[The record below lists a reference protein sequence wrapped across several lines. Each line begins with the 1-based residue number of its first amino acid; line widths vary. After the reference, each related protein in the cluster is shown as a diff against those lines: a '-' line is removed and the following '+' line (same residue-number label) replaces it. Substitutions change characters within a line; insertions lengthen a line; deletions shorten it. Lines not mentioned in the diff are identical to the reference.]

1 MWGSV
6 LKTTV
11 RALYR
16 DKVYSSINVIGLA
29 IALATCLVVG
39 QYVFNELT
47 YDLHHDKHER
57 IYRVSVEVTVHGRTE
72 RSARTSA
79 FLGPLLAENYAE
91 VADFVRVRPMAD
103 VITGQRE
110 RFVRHDQTGVV
121 WRDVYTVDPS
131 IFELFT
137 HRIVFGDTRS
147 ALAAPDSVAISRS
160 VSQRYFGDA
169 NPVGETLIFEDGQQR
184 VITLVFDDLPD
195 NSHLKYDILLPYE
208 ETPLIPEDARH
219 FWGGGGFTYLLM
231 PEEYDSSSFARI
243 SDDMFERYMTEHAA
257 YLNAS
262 WRAELQPLAAVH
274 YGSDLR
280 HDLPTG
286 NEHFLRGL
294 LTVAVL
300 ILFVAGANYV
310 NLATARATNRLRE
323 SRMRRIVG
331 ASRLAIS
338 AQFVAES
345 VLVALAALAVAFVF
359 YAVATAILPLSEVLG
374 YAFELTATE
383 RLFGFLL
390 AVAFTLV
397 VGVLAGLYPA
407 YYLSS
412 FVDLVDPS
420 NSKRG
425 GTTALRQ
432 VLVLMQLAVSVSVV
446 ACTAVMASQLAFMAN
461 QPLGYDREDRFVTP
475 LHGADLI
482 ERIPAIENELEQSA
496 SILGVTAADRLMDG
510 SDLLYTYF
518 ETEDTQGKTVS
529 VFTRLMPVAE
539 DYIETMGMELVVG
552 RLFSKDGGPDGT
564 VIVNE
569 AVVRN
574 MNWRDPLGKRMG
586 LRNLEVIGVVRDFNF
601 RSLHEPVEPVAIV
614 QYRTNFERMP
624 AAQRPFRNRYLIVH
638 FAGERMADAVRVV
651 EETLLRFGSTRPFEY
666 SLLEEVLA
674 AQYVSE
680 THFMKL
686 VGGLAT
692 ICVIVACMGL
702 IGLTAFSVSQRSKE
716 IAIRKVLGASTA
728 EIVLLLNRYLIPLMA
743 LASVLAFLLAFSAMD
758 AWLSEFDQ
766 RIPTDPR
773 VFVMSGIGVFC
784 VALAAGAV
792 QAFLAARGHPV
803 ESLRY
808 E

>member
-6 LKTTV
+6 FKTTV

-47 YDLHHDKHER
+47 YDLHHDRHER
-57 IYRVSVEVTVHGRTE
+57 IHRVSVEITMDRKTE
-72 RSARTSA
+72 RSAMTSI

-103 VITGQRE
+103 IITGHRE

-121 WRDVYTVDPS
+121 WRDVYAVDPS
-131 IFELFT
+131 IFDLFT

-147 ALAAPDSVAISRS
+147 ALAAPESVAISRS

-195 NSHLKYDILLPYE
+195 NSHLKYDILLPHE

-219 FWGGGGFTYLLM
+219 FWGGGAFTYLLM

-257 YLNAS
+257 YLNGS

-274 YGSDLR
+274 YRSDLR

-359 YAVATAILPLSEVLG
+359 YAVATAILPMSEILG

-496 SILGVTAADRLMDG
+496 AI
-510 SDLLYTYF
+510 
-518 ETEDTQGKTVS
+518 
-529 VFTRLMPVAE
+529 
-539 DYIETMGMELVVG
+539 
-552 RLFSKDGGPDGT
+552 
-564 VIVNE
+564 IVNE

-574 MNWRDPLGKRMG
+574 MGWRDPIGKRMG
-586 LRNLEVIGVVRDFNF
+586 LRNREVIGVVRDFNF
-601 RSLHEPVEPVAIV
+601 RSLHEPVEPIAIF
-614 QYRTNFERMP
+614 QQRTNFERMS

-674 AQYVSE
+674 AQYVPE

-686 VGGLAT
+686 VGSLAT

-702 IGLTAFSVSQRSKE
+702 IGLTAFSVARRSKE

-728 EIVLLLNRYLIPLMA
+728 EIVLLLNRHLISLTA
-743 LASVLAFLLAFSAMD
+743 AASVLAFLLTFYAMD
-758 AWLSEFDQ
+758 VWLSAFDQ
-766 RIPTDPR
+766 RITTDPR
-773 VFVMSGIGVFC
+773 VFAMSGVGVFC
-784 VALAAGAV
+784 VALAAGAL